1 MTLQHIVLFSFPEGP
16 SAEQTEEIR
25 SYIAEWPDAIP
36 GIGAL
41 RFGPPM
47 FDDRTRGYQFLLY
60 MEFDSVE
67 DMRAYQAHPVH
78 QKFLSWV
85 IDSKITPL
93 AFDYYLDDEVVL
105 IPMPRQLSTKE

>member
-1 MTLQHIVLFSFPEGP
+1 
-16 SAEQTEEIR
+16 
-25 SYIAEWPDAIP
+25 
-36 GIGAL
+36 
-41 RFGPPM
+41 
-47 FDDRTRGYQFLLY
+47 

-105 IPMPRQLSTKE
+105 IPTPRQLSTKE